1 MRLSQRLLIRVP
13 EGLPTDHAALTE
25 PMAVGLHAVRKA
37 QLSGEEVPLVVGCGP
52 VGLAVIAAL
61 KLARVGPVIAA
72 DFSPKRRQLAL
83 DMGADTV
90 VDPGTDSPYSHW
102 ADVATVDERGRGL
115 PLAERSR
122 VRGQVQAVKNS
133 GSGTATVQQ
142 PTRANGWRGEL
153 LLADHY
159 AGETVMDVTV
169 SASCVGTASTSQA
182 RLSCVHSAGSDV
194 CKMGRIEVFNNH
206 ITRPGSPA
214 AGAWGTVW

>member
-1 MRLSQRLLIRVP
+1 MS
-13 EGLPTDHAALTE
+13 TAT
-25 PMAVGLHAVRKA
+25 VGLGCDCCRDSDGRPLLQTEYGGNWAAAGTARA
-37 QLSGEEVPLVVGCGP
+37 DESAGGTACGEEYNGVAFINDQPWDISGLGACQPGSTCPVSPTFTDLNFDIPMGCQS
-52 VGLAVIAAL
+52 V
-61 KLARVGPVIAA
+61 
-72 DFSPKRRQLAL
+72 
-83 DMGADTV
+83 
-90 VDPGTDSPYSHW
+90 
-102 ADVATVDERGRGL
+102 
-115 PLAERSR
+115 
-122 VRGQVQAVKNS
+122 QVQAVKNS

>member
-1 MRLSQRLLIRVP
+1 LLRT
-13 EGLPTDHAALTE
+13 EYGGNWAAAGTARADE
-25 PMAVGLHAVRKA
+25 SAGGTAC
-37 QLSGEEVPLVVGCGP
+37 GEEYNGVAFINDQPWDISGLGACQPGSTCPVSPTFTDLNFDVPMGCQS
-52 VGLAVIAAL
+52 V
-61 KLARVGPVIAA
+61 
-72 DFSPKRRQLAL
+72 
-83 DMGADTV
+83 
-90 VDPGTDSPYSHW
+90 
-102 ADVATVDERGRGL
+102 
-115 PLAERSR
+115 
-122 VRGQVQAVKNS
+122 QVQAVKNS